1 LHLKSIQLYPTCVI
15 NTIIED
21 EGLRFFIPFISL
33 DAKVKYRE
41 ARIKQSLRDLG
52 SDYWNEIVLI
62 TDAIVASR

>member
-1 LHLKSIQLYPTCVI
+1 MHLKSIQLYPTYII
-15 NTIIED
+15 NAIVED
-21 EGLRFFIPFISL
+21 RFFIPFVSL
-33 DAKVKYRE
+33 DAKVKCRE

>member
-1 LHLKSIQLYPTCVI
+1 MRLKSVQLYPTCII

-21 EGLRFFIPFISL
+21 EGDRFFIPFISL
-33 DAKVKYRE
+33 DAKVKCRE

-52 SDYWNEIVLI
+52 SHHWNEIVLV